1 MIRAQVRGEMTVF
14 LSLTLMLI
22 AALLFTLVEGARFKC
37 LRSMADMDR
46 VMEAQSAFAEYD
58 VMLLKEYGLL
68 FLDDSYGTGTEN
80 VKRIAERIMT
90 LSEANLNPDL
100 TFGSDLLRMRMVD
113 CSVDCYEL
121 ATDYGGEAFR
131 KQVVEYVK
139 ENLGS
144 IAIDAFERRIKE
156 GESGTTEPDTAGFD
170 PSGTVSSGKQAVS
183 DAKAAAQAAKE
194 KGEELPDCGIPPA
207 TDYEDPLELFDML
220 SGSSPLVLVMP
231 EGKEVSVKK
240 ADLSDSLLKRT
251 LYTGNYPQK
260 TGANY
265 ADTLFYMMYLNQQFG
280 CCTKVKPGKRLDYE
294 LEYILCGHDSDRE
307 NLEAVVRRILLI
319 REMTNWLYLQTDAE
333 KKAIADSIAVAIAG
347 ATLSPELIP
356 VIRQAILVA
365 WSLVE
370 SLMEIR
376 TLLSGGRVAV
386 VKTAADWKTDVLH
399 AATSFH
405 KGEGTGSKSKGF
417 SYSDY
422 LFQFLMLENRT
433 TLNMRTM
440 DMMEQNIRMKQ
451 GTNAFRMDCM
461 IQKMNL
467 SYLYEARPLFLSF
480 VTIGD
485 IDRGNYRFDQE
496 YKISYLL
503 Q

>member
-144 IAIDAFERRIKE
+144 IAIDAFGRRIKE

-399 AATSFH
+399 AATSFR
-405 KGEGTGSKSKGF
+405 KGEGTESKSKGF

-440 DMMEQNIRMKQ
+440 DMMEQNIRMKL

-461 IQKMNL
+461 IQKMDL

>member
-1 MIRAQVRGEMTVF
+1 MMRRQVKGEMTVF

-46 VMEAQSAFAEYD
+46 VLEAESAFAEYD
-58 VMLLKEYGLL
+58 VALLKEYGLL

-80 VKRIAERIMT
+80 IKRIAERMMT
-90 LSEANLNPDL
+90 LSEANLNPKL
-100 TFGSDLLRMRMVD
+100 TFGSDLLRMHMCD
-113 CSVDCYEL
+113 CSIDFYEL

-131 KQVVEYVK
+131 KQAVEYVK
-139 ENLGS
+139 ENIGT
-144 IAIDAFERRIKE
+144 IAVEAFAKRVRE
-156 GESGTTEPDTAGFD
+156 GESGTKESDTAGFD
-170 PSGTVSSGKQAVS
+170 PSGTVSSGKQAIS

-194 KGEELPDCGIPPA
+194 AGEELPKNGIPPA
-207 TDYEDPLELFDML
+207 TDYEDPIELFDML

-231 EGKEVSVKK
+231 QGKEVSIKRT
-240 ADLSDSLLKRT
+240 DLSDSLLKRT
-251 LYTGNYPQK
+251 LYTGNYPEK

-265 ADTLFYMMYLNQQFG
+265 ADTLFFMMYLNRQFG
-280 CCTKVKPGKRLDYE
+280 CCTKVKPDKKLDYE

-307 NLEAVVRRILLI
+307 NLESVVKRILLI
-319 REMTNWLYLQTDAE
+319 RELTNYTYLQTDLE
-333 KKAIADSIAVAIAG
+333 KKAVADSIAVAIAG

-356 VIRQAILVA
+356 LIRQAILVA

-376 TLLSGGRVAV
+376 TLLAGGRVAV
-386 VKTAADWKTDVLH
+386 IKTAADWKTDVYH
-399 AATSFH
+399 AATSFR
-405 KGEGTGSKSKGF
+405 KGEGTASTGKGL

-433 TLNMRTM
+433 KLNMRTM
-440 DMMEQNIRMKQ
+440 DMMEMNIRRKQ
-451 GTNAFRMDCM
+451 GSNAFRMDCM
-461 IQKMNL
+461 IQKMDV

-503 Q
+503 H